1 MNYVGLA
8 GRDLLRNPL
17 RLTLTILAGA
27 VGVTAF
33 IFLRTVIDIFYFGA
47 QAAQVDRL
55 IVRNKVSITQPL
67 PLSYYAR
74 IAALPGVTAVTHEE
88 WFGGLLGES
97 QKDFFP
103 NFSIDPNTFLAVFP
117 EYATTPEALSAFR
130 SDPCGA
136 LVGEKLA
143 RRFGW
148 KPGDRVT
155 LKGQIYPGD
164 WTFNVRGIYTGTR
177 PGADTTGLVFGYR
190 CLNESDK
197 LPKAMKDKAGIYA
210 VRVDDPA
217 RSAQVAAAIDH
228 MFDNSS
234 YPTKTES
241 EKAFQLGFVAMS
253 SAILTAV
260 KVVSTVILLIILL
273 VIGNTLAMGVRER
286 TRDIATLRAMGFR
299 PRTVVALVLAES
311 SVIGILAAALGVA
324 AAPSLVNGFAKLIAS
339 QFGQLPDNVM
349 RGRTLVL
356 SALMAVGVSLLA
368 GVGPAVR
375 AVRMSVAE
383 GLRKVA

>member
-17 RLTLTILAGA
+17 RLSLTILAGA

-33 IFLRTVIDIFYFGA
+33 IFLRTVIDIFYYGA

-55 IVRNKVSITQPL
+55 ITRNKVSITEPL

-74 IAALPGVTAVTHEE
+74 IAALPGVTAVTHQE
-88 WFGGLLGES
+88 WFGGTLGET

-103 NFSIDPNTFLAVFP
+103 NFSIDSNTFLDVFP
-117 EYATTPEALSAFR
+117 EYTTTPAELSSFR

-136 LVGEKLA
+136 LVGEKLS

-177 PGADTTGLVFGYR
+177 PGADTTALVFGYR
-190 CLNESDK
+190 CLNESEL
-197 LPKAMKDKAGIYA
+197 LPENRKDQVGIYA
-210 VRVDDPA
+210 VRVDDPS
-217 RSAQVAAAIDH
+217 RSAEVAAAIDR
-228 MFDNSS
+228 MFDNSP

-241 EKAFQLGFVAMS
+241 EKSFQLGFVAMS

-260 KVVSTVILLIILL
+260 RVVSNVILLIILL
-273 VIGNTLAMGVRER
+273 VIGNTLAMAVRER

-299 PRTVVALVLAES
+299 PRTVVLLVLAES
-311 SVIGILAAALGVA
+311 SVIGLAAAALGVA

-339 QFGQLPDNVM
+339 QFGQIPDNVM
-349 RGRTLVL
+349 RGRTLVV
-356 SALMAVGVSLLA
+356 SALAAVLVSLLA
-368 GVGPAVR
+368 AIGPAWR
-375 AVRMSVAE
+375 ALRLPVAE
-383 GLRKVA
+383 GLRRVA

>member
-33 IFLRTVIDIFYFGA
+33 IFLRTVIDLFYFGA

-74 IAALPGVTAVTHEE
+74 IAALPGVTAVTHQE
-88 WFGGLLGES
+88 WFGGSLGES
-97 QKDFFP
+97 RKDFFA
-103 NFSIDPNTFLAVFP
+103 NFAIDPDTFLEVFP
-117 EYATTPEALSAFR
+117 EYATTPQELAALR
-130 SDPCGA
+130 GDPCGA

-155 LKGQIYPGD
+155 LKGTIYPGD
-164 WTFNVRGIYTGTR
+164 WTLNVRGIYTGTR
-177 PGADTTGLVFGYR
+177 PGADTTALVFGYR
-190 CLNESDK
+190 CLNESAM
-197 LPKAMKDKAGIYA
+197 LPQAMKDKAGIYA

-217 RSAQVAAAIDH
+217 RSGEVAAAIDR
-228 MFDNSS
+228 MFDNSPF
-234 YPTKTES
+234 PTKTES

-311 SVIGILAAALGVA
+311 SVIGLCAAALGVA
-324 AAPSLVNGFAKLIAS
+324 AAPVLVNAFGKLIAA
-339 QFGQLPDNVM
+339 QFGQLPDHLM
-349 RGRTLVL
+349 RGRTLVV
-356 SALMAVGVSLLA
+356 SALAAVVVALLA
-368 GVGPAVR
+368 GLGPALR
-375 AVRMSVAE
+375 AARLPVAE

>member
-1 MNYVGLA
+1 M
-8 GRDLLRNPL
+8 RNPL
-17 RLTLTILAGA
+17 RLGLTILAGA
-27 VGVTAF
+27 VGVMAF

-47 QAAQVDRL
+47 EAAQVDRL
-55 IVRNKVSITQPL
+55 IIRNKVSITQPL

-74 IAALPGVTAVTHEE
+74 IAALPGVTAVTHQE
-88 WFGGLLGES
+88 WFGGTLGDT
-97 QKDFFP
+97 QRDFFA
-103 NFSIDPNTFLAVFP
+103 NFAIDPNTFLEVFP
-117 EYATTPEALSAFR
+117 EYTATPAELSAFR
-130 SDPCGA
+130 GDPCGA

-177 PGADTTGLVFGYR
+177 PGADTTALAFGYR
-190 CLNESDK
+190 CLNESEQ
-197 LPKAMKDKAGIYA
+197 LPEGMKDQVGLYA

-217 RSAQVAAAIDH
+217 RSGEVAAAIDG
-228 MFDNSS
+228 MFANSP

-286 TRDIATLRAMGFR
+286 TRDFATLRAMGFR
-299 PRTVVALVLAES
+299 PRTVVLLVLAES
-311 SVIGILAAALGVA
+311 SFIGLVASALGVL
-324 AAPSLVNGFAKLIAS
+324 AAPALVNGFARLIAS

-349 RGRTLVL
+349 RARTLGV
-356 SALMAVGVSLLA
+356 SALAAVLVSLLA
-368 GVGPAVR
+368 GIVPALR

>member
-1 MNYVGLA
+1 MNYVRLA
-8 GRDLLRNPL
+8 WRDLRRNPL
-17 RLTLTILAGA
+17 RLALTILAGA

-47 QAAQVDRL
+47 EAAQVDRL

-74 IAALPGVTAVTHEE
+74 IAALPGVTAVTHQE
-88 WFGGLLGES
+88 WFGGTLGET
-97 QKDFFP
+97 QKDFFA
-103 NFSIDPNTFLAVFP
+103 NFAVDPNTFLDVFP
-117 EYATTPEALSAFR
+117 EYAVPPAELSAFR

-136 LVGEKLA
+136 LVGEKLS

-148 KPGDRVT
+148 KAGDRVT

-164 WTFNVRGIYTGTR
+164 WTFNVRGVYTGTR
-177 PGADTTGLVFGYR
+177 PGADTTALVFGYR
-190 CLNESDK
+190 CLNESEL
-197 LPKAMKDKAGIYA
+197 LPESRKDQAGIYA

-217 RSAQVAAAIDH
+217 RSGEVAAAIDG
-228 MFDNSS
+228 MFDNSP

-286 TRDIATLRAMGFR
+286 TRDIATLRAIGFR
-299 PRTVVALVLAES
+299 SRTVVLLVLAES
-311 SVIGILAAALGVA
+311 SVIGLVAAALGVL
-324 AAPSLVNGFAKLIAS
+324 AAPALVNGFARMVAS

-349 RGRTLVL
+349 RGRTLVV
-356 SALMAVGVSLLA
+356 SALAALVVALLA

-375 AVRMSVAE
+375 AIKLPVAE

>member
-1 MNYVGLA
+1 MA
-8 GRDLLRNPL
+8 ARDLLRNPL
-17 RLTLTILAGA
+17 RLSLTILAGA

-55 IVRNKVSITQPL
+55 IVRNKVSITEPL

-74 IAALPGVTAVTHEE
+74 IAALPGVTAVTHQE
-88 WFGGLLGES
+88 WFGGTLGET
-97 QKDFFP
+97 QKDFFA
-103 NFSIDPNTFLAVFP
+103 NFAIDPVTFLDVFP
-117 EYATTPEALSAFR
+117 EFTTSPAELADFR
-130 SDPCGA
+130 NDPCGA
-136 LVGEKLA
+136 LIGEKLA

-177 PGADTTGLVFGYR
+177 PGVDTTALVFGYR
-190 CLNESDK
+190 CLNESEQ
-197 LPKAMKDKAGIYA
+197 LPEGLKDMVGIYA

-217 RSAQVAAAIDH
+217 RSGQVAAAIDG
-228 MFDNSS
+228 MFDNSP
-234 YPTKTES
+234 YPTKAES

-260 KVVSTVILLIILL
+260 KVVSAVILLIILL

-299 PRTVVALVLAES
+299 PRTVVMLVLAES
-311 SVIGILAAALGVA
+311 SVIGLMAAALGVL
-324 AAPSLVNGFAKLIAS
+324 AAPTLVNGFARAIAS
-339 QFGQLPDNVM
+339 QFGQIPDNVM
-349 RGRTLVL
+349 RGRTLGV
-356 SALMAVGVSLLA
+356 SALAAVLVSLLA
-368 GVGPAVR
+368 GAGPAFR

>member
-1 MNYVGLA
+1 M
-8 GRDLLRNPL
+8 RNPL
-17 RLTLTILAGA
+17 RLGLTILAGA
-27 VGVTAF
+27 VGVMAF

-47 QAAQVDRL
+47 EAAQVDRL
-55 IVRNKVSITQPL
+55 IIRNKVSITQPL

-74 IAALPGVTAVTHEE
+74 IAALPGVTAVTHQE
-88 WFGGLLGES
+88 WFGGTLGDT
-97 QKDFFP
+97 QRDFFA
-103 NFSIDPNTFLAVFP
+103 NFAIDPNTFLDVFP
-117 EYATTPEALSAFR
+117 EYTATAAELSAFR
-130 SDPCGA
+130 GDPCGA

-177 PGADTTGLVFGYR
+177 PGADTTALAFGYR
-190 CLNESDK
+190 CLNESEQ
-197 LPKAMKDKAGIYA
+197 LPEGMKDQVGLYA

-217 RSAQVAAAIDH
+217 RSGEVAAAIDG
-228 MFDNSS
+228 MFANSP

-286 TRDIATLRAMGFR
+286 TRDFATLRAMGFR
-299 PRTVVALVLAES
+299 PRTVVLLVLAES
-311 SVIGILAAALGVA
+311 SFIGLVAAALGVL
-324 AAPSLVNGFAKLIAS
+324 AAPALVNGFARLIAS

-349 RGRTLVL
+349 RARTLGV
-356 SALMAVGVSLLA
+356 SALAAVLVSLLA
-368 GVGPAVR
+368 GIVPALR

>member
-1 MNYVGLA
+1 MNYVRLA
-8 GRDLLRNPL
+8 CRDLLRNPL

-47 QAAQVDRL
+47 EAAQVDRL
-55 IVRNKVSITQPL
+55 IVRNKVAITQPL

-74 IAALPGVTAVTHEE
+74 IAALPGVTAVTHQE
-88 WFGGLLGES
+88 WFGGTLGET
-97 QKDFFP
+97 QKDFFA
-103 NFSIDPNTFLAVFP
+103 NFAVDPGTFLGVFP
-117 EYATTPEALSAFR
+117 EFVTTPAELSAFR

-136 LVGEKLA
+136 LIGEKLA

-148 KPGDRVT
+148 KTGDRVT

-164 WTFNVRGIYTGTR
+164 WTFNVRGIYTGAR
-177 PGADTTGLVFGYR
+177 PSTDTTALMFGYR
-190 CLNESDK
+190 CLNESTR
-197 LPKAMKDKAGIYA
+197 LPKAMKDQVGIYA

-217 RSAQVAAAIDH
+217 RSTQVAAAIDA
-228 MFDNSS
+228 MFDNSP

-299 PRTVVALVLAES
+299 PRTVVMLVLAES
-311 SVIGILAAALGVA
+311 SVIGFAAAALGVL
-324 AAPSLVNGFAKLIAS
+324 AAPSLVNGFARLIAS

-349 RGRTLVL
+349 RGRTLVV
-356 SALMAVGVSLLA
+356 SALAAVVVSLLA
-368 GVGPAVR
+368 GVGPALR
-375 AVRMSVAE
+375 AVRLPVAE

>member
-1 MNYVGLA
+1 VNYVRLA
-8 GRDLLRNPL
+8 ARDLMRNPL
-17 RLTLTILAGA
+17 RLGLTILAGA
-27 VGVTAF
+27 VGVMAF

-47 QAAQVDRL
+47 EAAQVDRL
-55 IVRNKVSITQPL
+55 IIRNKVSITQPL

-74 IAALPGVTAVTHEE
+74 IAALPGVTAVTHQE
-88 WFGGLLGES
+88 WFGGTLGDT
-97 QKDFFP
+97 QRDFFA
-103 NFSIDPNTFLAVFP
+103 NFAIDPNTFLEVFP
-117 EYATTPEALSAFR
+117 EYTATAAELSAFR
-130 SDPCGA
+130 GDPCGA

-177 PGADTTGLVFGYR
+177 PGADTTALAFGYR
-190 CLNESDK
+190 CLNESER
-197 LPKAMKDKAGIYA
+197 LPEGMKDQVGLYA

-217 RSAQVAAAIDH
+217 RSGEVAAAIDG
-228 MFDNSS
+228 MFANSP

-286 TRDIATLRAMGFR
+286 TRDFATLRAMGFR
-299 PRTVVALVLAES
+299 PRTVVLLVLAES
-311 SVIGILAAALGVA
+311 SFIGLVASALGVL
-324 AAPSLVNGFAKLIAS
+324 AAPALVNGFARLIAS

-349 RGRTLVL
+349 RARTLGV
-356 SALMAVGVSLLA
+356 SALAAVLVSLLA
-368 GVGPAVR
+368 GIVPALR

>member
-1 MNYVGLA
+1 MNYVRLA
-8 GRDLLRNPL
+8 CRDLLRNPL

-55 IVRNKVSITQPL
+55 IVRNKVAITQPL
-67 PLSYYAR
+67 PLSYYGR
-74 IAALPGVTAVTHEE
+74 IAALPGVTAVTHQE
-88 WFGGLLGES
+88 WFGGTLGDT
-97 QKDFFP
+97 QKNFFA
-103 NFSIDPNTFLAVFP
+103 NFAVDPNTFMEVFP
-117 EYATTPEALSAFR
+117 EYATTPEALTAFR

-177 PGADTTGLVFGYR
+177 PSADTTALLFGYR
-190 CLNESDK
+190 CLNESEK
-197 LPKAMKDKAGIYA
+197 LPKAMKDMAGVYA
-210 VRVDDPA
+210 VRVEDPA
-217 RSAQVAAAIDH
+217 RSAQVAAAIDG
-228 MFDNSS
+228 MFANSPYS
-234 YPTKTES
+234 TKTES

-299 PRTVVALVLAES
+299 SGTVVVLVLSES
-311 SVIGILAAALGVA
+311 AVIGLASAALGVL

-349 RGRTLVL
+349 RGRTLVF
-356 SALMAVGVSLLA
+356 SALAAVGVSLLA
-368 GVGPAVR
+368 GVGPALR
-375 AVRMSVAE
+375 AVRLPVAE

>member
-1 MNYVGLA
+1 MGLA

-33 IFLRTVIDIFYFGA
+33 VFLSTVIDIFYYNA
-47 QAAQVDRL
+47 RAAQVDRL
-55 IVRNKVSITQPL
+55 IVRNKVSFTQPL

-74 IAALPGVTAVTHEE
+74 IAALPGVTAVTHQE
-88 WFGGLLGES
+88 WFGGTLGDT

-103 NFSIDPNTFLAVFP
+103 NFAIDPRTFLEVFP
-117 EYATTPEALSAFR
+117 EFAVPPQQLTAFR
-130 SDPCGA
+130 GDPCGA
-136 LVGEKLA
+136 LVGEQLA

-164 WTFNVRGIYTGTR
+164 WTFNVHGIYTGTR
-177 PGADTTGLVFGYR
+177 AGVDTTAMVFGYR
-190 CLNESDK
+190 CINESEALTD
-197 LPKAMKDKAGIYA
+197 ARKDQVGIYA

-228 MFDNSS
+228 MFDNSP

-253 SAILTAV
+253 SAIVTAV
-260 KVVSTVILLIILL
+260 KVVSSVILLIILL

-311 SVIGILAAALGVA
+311 SVIGLCSAALGVT
-324 AAPSLVNGFAKLIAS
+324 AAPLLVGLFAKLIAS
-339 QFGQLPDNVM
+339 RFGPLPDHLT
-349 RGRTLVL
+349 RGHTLLV
-356 SALMAVGVSLLA
+356 SALAAVAVSLLA
-368 GVGPAVR
+368 GVGPALR
-375 AVRMSVAE
+375 AVRLPVAE